1 METQTEKMQPESH
14 RFSVFD
20 PLRWKGKGVGNNW
33 SWCITNLEIVSVK
46 DFFLF
51 PDNRAQEEGEFVP
64 ADLVIIKEEPWTN
77 KWKDENLR
85 KSLLKKV
92 LIEECVDKPEQIVN
106 ISDFSVKSAQ

>member
-1 METQTEKMQPESH
+1 M
-14 RFSVFD
+14 
-20 PLRWKGKGVGNNW
+20 
-33 SWCITNLEIVSVK
+33 
-46 DFFLF
+46 
-51 PDNRAQEEGEFVP
+51 P

-92 LIEECVDKPEQIVN
+92 HIEECVDKPEKMVN